1 MEPSFRKKLSDRM
14 AKGSVRSLLSF
25 EDGMIDFWSNDYLG
39 LGKKTQ
45 TIQISSASG
54 SRLISGNTH
63 RMEEVERE
71 LAGIFGSEAALVFN
85 SGYDANLGF
94 FGAVPQRGD
103 TILYDE
109 LIHASVRDGIRL
121 SFAHAF
127 SFAHNDLSDLNKKLE
142 QAKGTVYVA
151 VESLYSMDGDF
162 APLLDLVQLCESTG
176 AYLIVDE
183 AHAGAVFGKQGG
195 GISEELGLQERVF
208 ARLYTFGKGFGAHGA
223 VWCVSEEMRT
233 FMINFARSFIYT
245 TAMPEALYVHLLNQV
260 KAVTPKLQRE
270 LQERI
275 SGFRELL
282 PNERSSNRSP
292 IQMIDFTSMDHCLT
306 AAAELRNSGF
316 AVKAILP
323 PTVQEDQCRIRICIH
338 AFNTEKDIQRLAELL
353 RRFI

>member
-1 MEPSFRKKLSDRM
+1 MEPAFRKKLSDRL
-14 AKGSVRSLLSF
+14 AKGSVRSLLLF

-39 LGKKTQ
+39 LGKKSE
-45 TIQISSASG
+45 TIQITSASG
-54 SRLISGNTH
+54 SRLISGNTL

-71 LAGIFGSEAALVFN
+71 LAGIFSSEAALVFN

-103 TILYDE
+103 TILFDE

-127 SFAHNDLSDLNKKLE
+127 SFVHNDMSDLKKKLE

-162 APLLDLVQLCESTG
+162 APLMDLIQLCESTG

-183 AHAGAVFGKQGG
+183 AHAGAVFGKQGA
-195 GISEELGLQERVF
+195 GISEELGLKERIF
-208 ARLYTFGKGFGAHGA
+208 ARLYTLGKGFGAHGA
-223 VWCVSEEMRT
+223 VWCISEEIRNYL
-233 FMINFARSFIYT
+233 INFARSFIYT

-260 KAVTPKLQRE
+260 KAVTPELQRE

-275 SGFRELL
+275 SSFRELL
-282 PNERSSNRSP
+282 PNERSSSRSP
-292 IQMIDFTSMDHCLT
+292 IQMIDFRSVDQCLK
-306 AAAELRNSGF
+306 AAAEMRNSGF

-323 PTVQEDQCRIRICIH
+323 PTVQEDQCRIRFCIH
-338 AFNTEKDIQRLAELL
+338 AFNTDKDIQRLAELL
-353 RRFI
+353 KRFL